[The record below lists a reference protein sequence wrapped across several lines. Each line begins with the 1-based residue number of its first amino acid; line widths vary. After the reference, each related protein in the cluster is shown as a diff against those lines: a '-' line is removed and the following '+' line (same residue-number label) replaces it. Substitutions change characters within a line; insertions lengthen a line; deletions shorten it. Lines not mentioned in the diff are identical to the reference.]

1 MAECLAIRS
10 ALSSAL
16 DLGIQFLSL
25 KTDCQVLAKAISSK
39 RTVVEVHG
47 VISDIF
53 FCISQLKGFT
63 CSFILRA
70 ANVEVD
76 TLAKAALA
84 SYLVIF

>member
-25 KTDCQVLAKAISSK
+25 KTDSQVLAKAISSK
-39 RTVVEVHG
+39 CTVVEVHG

-53 FCISQLKGFT
+53 LCIAQFKGFT
-63 CSFILRA
+63 CSFIPRA
-70 ANVEVD
+70 ANVD
-76 TLAKAALA
+76 ADSLAKASLA
-84 SYLVIF
+84 SYLVNF